1 MSSILDELRYLV
13 DLGIKGE
20 RERERRSSLL
30 FPLIIIT
37 DFLLD
42 VTLLGQ
48 NVNSYCDTS
57 ETNVSLQSTKALSRG
72 FRENYRTNLKK
83 GEDLY
88 RRHRSHS
95 ESLLLQRFHSF

>member
-1 MSSILDELRYLV
+1 MLSILDELRYLV

-20 RERERRSSLL
+20 RRSSLL

-37 DFLLD
+37 DFPLD

-83 GEDLY
+83 G
-88 RRHRSHS
+88 
-95 ESLLLQRFHSF
+95 